1 MKTET
6 KDKKVKDTEIYQAL
20 KTGDKILFDSRSK
33 PLEVKEIEKDQIKIQ
48 GPSGGEYIL
57 FVAEEKD
64 RVLIS
69 KENKR
74 DYASYVENLRKVGEW
89 RQKSENKWKHSKS
102 GSEIKLE
109 KKETGYWTIKTE
121 DFNLEKEIDLP
132 LYGYSDH
139 DFAVEDVEKLISKHP
154 EG

>member
-1 MKTET
+1 
-6 KDKKVKDTEIYQAL
+6 VKDTEAYHNL
-20 KTGDKILFDSRSK
+20 EKSDRILFESRAQ
-33 PLEVKEIEKDQIKIQ
+33 PLKVEEVGEDQIMIE

-69 KENKR
+69 KDGSR
-74 DYASYVENLRKVGEW
+74 DYASYVDNLRKVGEW
-89 RQKSENKWKHSKS
+89 EKIDENRWKHSKS
-102 GSEIKLE
+102 DSELKIE
-109 KKETGYWTIKTE
+109 RTETDYWTIKTD
-121 DFNLEKEIDLP
+121 DFKLEEEIDLP

-139 DFAVEDVEKLISKHP
+139 EFAEEDVKKFINKHP